1 MQNLVKPHGG
11 KVMSLDQSM
20 LEHLRS
26 ADTDFIFFSQ
36 TICPYCVRASRTLEA
51 KGLTFTEVNLDHYEG
66 LRGEVVQET
75 GHRTVPVVFDI
86 RGDTP
91 VFVGGSDH
99 LLDYL

>member
-1 MQNLVKPHGG
+1 ME
-11 KVMSLDQSM
+11 SYLD
-20 LEHLRS
+20 LLRS

-51 KGLTFTEVNLDHYEG
+51 NGLTFTEVNLDHYDGMRREI
-66 LRGEVVQET
+66 VIQT

-86 RGDTP
+86 RGETP
-91 VFVGGSDH
+91 IFVGGSDH